1 MLYCPNFH
9 CPARQLES
17 LVHFA
22 SRNAMDIRG
31 LSYARLEQ
39 MMHTVVDRG
48 AGPRP
53 LVRDAADVYDLTAAE
68 LVALERFAEKS
79 AQNLVEAVE
88 ASKAQPLSRLIFAL
102 GIDYVGEIAA
112 RLLARHFG
120 TMRRL
125 AEATEADVLAVRGIG
140 ETIARSVAR
149 WFQDP
154 QALELVLRLQDHG
167 LTFEEPHAASGTT
180 FAGMTFV
187 ITGTLPTL
195 SRDAATALVEQHG
208 GRVTSSVS
216 KKTSVVVAGE
226 EAGGKLERARELGVP
241 VIDEAELRRRAEGG
255 AA

>member
-1 MLYCPNFH
+1 MLYCPNFQ
-9 CPARQLES
+9 CPARQLEA

-22 SRNAMDIRG
+22 SRGAMDIRG
-31 LSYARLEQ
+31 LSYARIQQLIA
-39 MMHTVVDRG
+39 
-48 AGPRP
+48 AG
-53 LVRDAADVYDLTAAE
+53 LVHDAADVYDLRTE
-68 LVALERFAEKS
+68 QLTELERFADKS
-79 AQNLVEAVE
+79 AENLVEAIAE
-88 ASKAQPLSRLIFAL
+88 SKAQPLSRLIFAL

-120 TMRRL
+120 TMDRL
-125 AEATEADVLAVRGIG
+125 AAATEEEVSAVRGIG
-140 ETIARSVAR
+140 EVIAHSTYR
-149 WFQDP
+149 WFSDP
-154 QALELVLRLQDHG
+154 QAQILVERLRERG
-167 LTFEEPHAASGTT
+167 LTFEEPHAASGTA

-187 ITGTLPTL
+187 VTGTLPTL
-195 SRDAATALVEQHG
+195 SRDAATALIERHG